1 MEYCF
6 VCTFL
11 RISVHIIAQLR
22 AKFKKMKEEAEL
34 QSKFIFLKIVWHIKI
49 LVNVREF

>member
-34 QSKFIFLKIVWHIKI
+34 QSKFIFFKLFGILKYW
-49 LVNVREF
+49 